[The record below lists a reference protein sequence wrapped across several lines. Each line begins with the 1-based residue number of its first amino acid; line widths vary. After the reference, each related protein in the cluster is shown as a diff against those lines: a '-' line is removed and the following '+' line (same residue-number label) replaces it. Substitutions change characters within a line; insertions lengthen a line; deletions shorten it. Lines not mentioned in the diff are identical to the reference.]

1 MIRIV
6 LTTETREAL
15 QGLRRDPSFS
25 PGERDR
31 VEMLFLS
38 EEGWSPPKIAAHL
51 GYHPKTIRL
60 ALKGFMETGVEG
72 LRHRS
77 PGPAPDLERKER
89 ITATLDSLLGQ
100 ERTWT
105 AAQLAEALRA
115 AGFPLSTRQ
124 TRKYL
129 KTMGASWRRTV
140 RSLSHKQDEEQVE
153 RARTQLGTLKKRPLS
168 GDWS

>member
-6 LTTETREAL
+6 LTSDMRQEL
-15 QGLRRDPSFS
+15 QALRRDPSFS

-31 VEMLFLS
+31 VEMLMLS
-38 EEGWSPPKIAAHL
+38 AEGWSAPRIASHL
-51 GYHPKTIRL
+51 GCHPKTVRL
-60 ALKGFMETGVEG
+60 ALKGFLAEG
-72 LRHRS
+72 TRSLRHHP
-77 PGPAPDLERKER
+77 PGPVPNLERKER
-89 ITATLDSLLGQ
+89 IISTLDSLLGQ

-129 KTMGASWRRTV
+129 KAMGAKWRRTV
-140 RSLSHKQDEEQVE
+140 RTLSHKQDEAKVE
-153 RARTQLGTLKKRPLS
+153 RARTQLAALKKRPLA
-168 GDWS
+168 GEWS